1 MYGWLLTDF
10 DTTTQFD
17 NKNIEKITYKNFSL
31 MRKHNGRF
39 VNDSIY
45 EETDR
50 YIILLEGTIYNR
62 RELLDSHNQKD
73 WLNLVIVLYK
83 AYGNS
88 FPDLLR
94 GCFSGICFDKQDD
107 SIFAFTNHIGDS
119 GVFYSNLDLHNN
131 HFCISNNVNWIVDTF
146 KANNLAYTLD
156 INAVKYMSTFG
167 YMLDQTTYI
176 SEISRLMPGE
186 YLYTQNMKQSIQ
198 SYHVFDNTKTID
210 MSISEIIDEL
220 DRLFRQAI
228 AREFDKDLEYGYCS
242 LVDLSGGLDCR
253 IVNYVA
259 KDMGY
264 NNILNISF
272 SQTGSDESKAML
284 ALYRDLGNPLFYVPL
299 DNANHLLDLDIVIDK
314 NYGLS
319 YYAGAGSIMTVLE
332 SINLDLFG
340 LEHGGI
346 LGDMAE
352 GVFPGSGYTEHTEPS
367 FEAGMPFSY
376 LLGFDMLD
384 KKVLDKYP
392 NTEMFTIAGR
402 GLLAGACTQLLRRHY
417 TGYASPFE
425 DVDFYDFFL
434 SIPLSIRGKGKILD
448 KWILDR
454 YPQAYDIISDSL
466 MCKPSAGEFTKK
478 IKRLQKSIKGKFAQ
492 IFSRWYPSLK
502 RNNMNPME
510 YWYKTNSEL
519 RSFIHQYYN
528 DNVDK
533 LDIVPKAK
541 ELVAKLFNQGN
552 TTNKLQALTVLGVVK
567 KYF

>member
-1 MYGWLLTDF
+1 
-10 DTTTQFD
+10 
-17 NKNIEKITYKNFSL
+17 
-31 MRKHNGRF
+31 
-39 VNDSIY
+39 
-45 EETDR
+45 
-50 YIILLEGTIYNR
+50 
-62 RELLDSHNQKD
+62 
-73 WLNLVIVLYK
+73 
-83 AYGNS
+83 
-88 FPDLLR
+88 
-94 GCFSGICFDKQDD
+94 
-107 SIFAFTNHIGDS
+107 
-119 GVFYSNLDLHNN
+119 
-131 HFCISNNVNWIVDTF
+131 
-146 KANNLAYTLD
+146 
-156 INAVKYMSTFG
+156 
-167 YMLDQTTYI
+167 
-176 SEISRLMPGE
+176 
-186 YLYTQNMKQSIQ
+186 
-198 SYHVFDNTKTID
+198 
-210 MSISEIIDEL
+210 
-220 DRLFRQAI
+220 
-228 AREFDKDLEYGYCS
+228 
-242 LVDLSGGLDCR
+242 
-253 IVNYVA
+253 
-259 KDMGY
+259 
-264 NNILNISF
+264 
-272 SQTGSDESKAML
+272 
-284 ALYRDLGNPLFYVPL
+284 
-299 DNANHLLDLDIVIDK
+299 
-314 NYGLS
+314 
-319 YYAGAGSIMTVLE
+319 
-332 SINLDLFG
+332 
-340 LEHGGI
+340 
-346 LGDMAE
+346 
-352 GVFPGSGYTEHTEPS
+352 
-367 FEAGMPFSY
+367 MPFSY